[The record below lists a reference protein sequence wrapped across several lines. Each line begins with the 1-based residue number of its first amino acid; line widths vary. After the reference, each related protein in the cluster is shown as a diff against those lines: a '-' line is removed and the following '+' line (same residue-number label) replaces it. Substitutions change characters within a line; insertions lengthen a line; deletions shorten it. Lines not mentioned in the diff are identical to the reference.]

1 MQVFALRET
10 EPATRRRP
18 VIIEKKAPAG
28 RVTRRQTRQR
38 QVIYEAVLSSRSH
51 PTAEWVY
58 DRVRRRLPKISLG
71 TVYRN
76 LQLLVSAGQL
86 LVWSRGGAARFDA
99 DLSRHDH
106 FVCEACGLLLDLERC
121 PAALPAE
128 RKLRARG
135 HEVSDRV
142 LDFVGLCRDCRR
154 GREAREKHNGRP
166 ARRGNAVPG

>member
-1 MQVFALRET
+1 VT
-10 EPATRRRP
+10 EPAARRRI
-18 VIIEKKAPAG
+18 VIIEKKAPG
-28 RVTRRQTRQR
+28 RVSRRQTRQR

-58 DRVRRRLPKISLG
+58 DRVRRRLPKVSLG

-76 LQLLVSAGQL
+76 LQLLVSEGQL

-106 FVCEACGLLLDLERC
+106 FVCEACGLLIDLERF
-121 PAALPAE
+121 PAVLPAE
-128 RKLRARG
+128 RTLRARG
-135 HEVSDRV
+135 HEVRDRA

-154 GREAREKHNGRP
+154 GREEKHNVRP
-166 ARRGNAVPG
+166 ARRGNAAPD